1 MHEPTPLVLV
11 IGGHDPSGAGI
22 QADIEAC
29 LALGCHAASVVTTLT
44 AQNTRGVRSL
54 APVDPAFIAAQ
65 ANAVIDDFRRF
76 DACKIGLLGAASAV
90 EPLLR
95 VLERLPPDVPVIVD
109 PVLAAGAGGE
119 LAAADV
125 AAAILERLAPR
136 ATLLTP
142 NLNEGRRLTGEQERD
157 DVARRLCSAGA
168 RHVLLTGAD
177 EPTRIVHNYLYRD
190 GELVNAYEWPRLPGH
205 YHGSGCTL
213 ASSIAAYC
221 AKGHTLD
228 EAVSAAQSYTWRTLA
243 CAIDVGGA
251 QRIPGRRPQ
260 ETEGDDD

>member
-44 AQNTRGVRSL
+44 AQNTRAVQDL
-54 APVDPAFIAAQ
+54 APVDPAFITAQ
-65 ANAVIDDFRRF
+65 AKAVLDDFRRF
-76 DACKIGLLGAASAV
+76 DACKVGLLGAVSAI
-90 EPLLR
+90 EPLLSI
-95 VLERLPPDVPVIVD
+95 LERLPPGTPIIID

-119 LAAADV
+119 LATADV
-125 AAAILERLAPR
+125 AEAILGRLVPH

-142 NLNEGRRLTGEQERD
+142 NMNEGRRLTGAHERD
-157 DVARRLCSAGA
+157 EIARRLGAAGA

-190 GELVNAYEWPRLPGH
+190 GELATAYEWPRLPGR

-221 AKGHTLD
+221 AQGQELEH
-228 EAVSAAQSYTWRTLA
+228 AVASGQSYTWRTLA
-243 CAIDVGGA
+243 RAIDVGGA
-251 QRIPGRRPQ
+251 QRIPGRRPG
-260 ETEGDDD
+260 ETEHGHD